1 MDTKL
6 TVQIFE
12 QFYGK
17 PFVEIT
23 QADIG
28 NAEELD
34 WARTLEVR
42 YLYKDYAPQ
51 CISIDDMVA
60 ETRRKTW
67 IEIINRL
74 MKSI

>member
-17 PFVEIT
+17 PFVKIT

-34 WARTLEVR
+34 LGEDVGGEE
-42 YLYKDYAPQ
+42 L
-51 CISIDDMVA
+51 V
-60 ETRRKTW
+60 
-67 IEIINRL
+67 
-74 MKSI
+74 